1 MFQFLKNFFV
11 KAIPQELTGIVVA
24 REDAPALFA
33 RTFSSDDGKKVL
45 SYLRATVNARV
56 AGPEAG
62 ESVLRYYDGQRGL
75 LQTINGL
82 IEQGK

>member
-1 MFQFLKNFFV
+1 MFKFIKNIFA
-11 KAIPQELTGIVVA
+11 KALPQEKPGIVVS
-24 REDAPALFA
+24 RDDAPALFA
-33 RTFSSDDGKKVL
+33 RIFSSDDGQKVIA
-45 SYLRATVNARV
+45 YLRATVNARV

-62 ESVLRYYDGQRGL
+62 EGMLRYHDGQRGL